1 MMNVNGEN
9 KNMENKNKR
18 KPRMYLQPVPDD
30 ETREVPLW
38 LLEDMI
44 YCCVTVSGVYA
55 TDRPDLLSDT
65 DKEIHWYVNESPLRE
80 IIEGYI

>member
-38 LLEDMI
+38 LRLNSVVISKLLQTFFI
-44 YCCVTVSGVYA
+44 YE
-55 TDRPDLLSDT
+55 
-65 DKEIHWYVNESPLRE
+65 KNNKKKKFN
-80 IIEGYI
+80 